1 MTFRGKESLTEAE
14 IGDPMEDTRTGTEG
28 TEMGR
33 THTNRITGAAQDV
46 VWVKANMLVG
56 EDRTVTTAE
65 ADVREGV
72 VLITP
77 PPPHQ
82 DGNRQLGSI

>member
-1 MTFRGKESLTEAE
+1 
-14 IGDPMEDTRTGTEG
+14 MEDTRTGTEG
-28 TEMGR
+28 TEMRR
-33 THTNRITGAAQDV
+33 TQTNRIMGAVQDV
-46 VWVKANMLVG
+46 VWVKATMLVG

-77 PPPHQ
+77 PPHQ